1 MKTKRAKSAASPSRP
16 SSRSPKAS
24 AAASSCCL
32 IHSVE
37 HVGKQGQ
44 VVEVKP
50 GYAYN
55 YLIPQGLAT
64 LASDHHKRMVEKHK
78 VKLQQIELARQ
89 AELRKQAAEL
99 AKQSIT
105 IEANATEDGHLY
117 GSVGAARNRGRAQ
130 EPTTS
135 TCRPTKSASKAR
147 SRNSACTRSK
157 FATRAKSKASSR
169 CGSCRRWR
177 PTQADN
183 QTGETGTSGRS
194 ARFAGNALPAKTPAR
209 LSLSRLPRLL
219 TTDGSNLWPR

>member
-1 MKTKRAKSAASPSRP
+1 MKTKQRRILRKPQTP
-16 SSRSPKAS
+16 FKPLPKGQRGGIELL
-24 AAASSCCL
+24 L

-44 VVEVKP
+44 VVEVRP

-55 YLIPQGLAT
+55 YLIPHGLAT

-117 GSVGAARNRGRAQ
+117 GSVGAPDIVAALRSSEIHLSADQIRLEGPLKELGLYTVKVRYSS
-130 EPTTS
+130 EVEGELKVWVVPTVAAETS
-135 TCRPTKSASKAR
+135 DK
-147 SRNSACTRSK
+147 
-157 FATRAKSKASSR
+157 
-169 CGSCRRWR
+169 
-177 PTQADN
+177 
-183 QTGETGTSGRS
+183 
-194 ARFAGNALPAKTPAR
+194 
-209 LSLSRLPRLL
+209 
-219 TTDGSNLWPR
+219 

>member
-1 MKTKRAKSAASPSRP
+1 MTTKQRKIRRKPNNAFRP
-16 SSRSPKAS
+16 LPKGPRGGIELL
-24 AAASSCCL
+24 L

-44 VVEVKP
+44 VVEVRP

-64 LASDHHKRMVEKHK
+64 VATDHHKRMVDKHK

-117 GSVGAARNRGRAQ
+117 GSVGAADIVAALKNNEVHLSADQIRLEGPLKELGLYTVKVRFSSEVEG
-130 EPTTS
+130 ELKVWVVPTVAAD
-135 TCRPTKSASKAR
+135 AS
-147 SRNSACTRSK
+147 
-157 FATRAKSKASSR
+157 
-169 CGSCRRWR
+169 
-177 PTQADN
+177 
-183 QTGETGTSGRS
+183 
-194 ARFAGNALPAKTPAR
+194 
-209 LSLSRLPRLL
+209 
-219 TTDGSNLWPR
+219 